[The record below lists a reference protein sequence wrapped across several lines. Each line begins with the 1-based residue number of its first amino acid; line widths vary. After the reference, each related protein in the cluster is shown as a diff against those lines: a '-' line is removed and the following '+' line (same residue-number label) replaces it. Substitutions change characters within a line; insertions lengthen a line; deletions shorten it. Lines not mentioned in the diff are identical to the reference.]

1 MSEISRKTGELYESP
16 LTYEEIRWFRKFKKE
31 CDEYSPSTF
40 YEDFDAIIEAV
51 SRLRGPHVLEDG
63 SKKGN

>member
-31 CDEYSPSTF
+31 CILYNF
-40 YEDFDAIIEAV
+40 YRNPCKNI
-51 SRLRGPHVLEDG
+51 VLWCPIGAEL
-63 SKKGN
+63 NQ